1 LEDPKGR
8 KEKMAQRKQLT
19 WTELRV
25 GLFVLVGLSVLA
37 AGIFYVTGAGTL
49 GPKYRLV
56 TYLPEVSGLANG
68 APVRLDGFEIG
79 NVESIK
85 LAPRVPGKPREKN
98 KNIEVVMR
106 VGKRYESDILT
117 DSAASLVT
125 EGLLGNRYVNISLGV
140 TGVPLKDGQEVP
152 GSEEKAMKEV
162 VERSADVLA
171 NLQVLSENIQDL
183 ITGVKQG
190 KGSLGKLLTDDQAYN
205 HLNSILA
212 KGDVMLTNVQA
223 GQGTLG
229 KLVASDE
236 MYNKVD
242 KGLDSV
248 NLILTDVRSQ
258 KGTIGKLIYDPSL
271 YDEAKQA
278 MTNGNAM
285 IGDVRAGKGT
295 LGKLATDDALYNKLK
310 ETSDNIAS
318 ASAKLNDNTTTV
330 GKLFSDPKLYDGL
343 TGLTG
348 DLRLLVGEFRQNPK
362 KFLRIKIAAF

>member
-1 LEDPKGR
+1 
-8 KEKMAQRKQLT
+8 MAQRKQLT

-37 AGIFYVTGAGTL
+37 AGIFYVTGAGTI
-49 GPKYRLV
+49 GPKYRLI

-68 APVRLDGFEIG
+68 APVRLDGVEVG

-85 LAPRVPGKPREKN
+85 LAPRTPGKPREKN

-106 VGKRYESDILT
+106 VSKHNENDILT
-117 DSAASLVT
+117 DSTASLVT

-152 GSEEKAMKEV
+152 GHEEKAMAQV

-171 NLQVLSENIQDL
+171 NLQALSEEVQDL
-183 ITGVKQG
+183 IHGVKEG
-190 KGSLGKLLTDDQAYN
+190 KGTLGKLLTDDQAYN
-205 HLNSILA
+205 HLNSILS
-212 KGDVMLTNVQA
+212 KGDVVLTNVQS

-229 KLVASDE
+229 KLVASEE

-242 KGLDSV
+242 KGLDNV

-258 KGTIGKLIYDPSL
+258 KGTLGKFIYDPSL

-278 MTNGNAM
+278 ISNGNAVV
-285 IGDVRAGKGT
+285 GDVRAGKGT
-295 LGKLATDDALYNKLK
+295 LGKLATDDTLYTKLK
-310 ETSDNIAS
+310 ETSENMAS
-318 ASAKLNDNTTTV
+318 ATAKLNDNTTTA
-330 GKLFSDPKLYDGL
+330 GKLFSDPKLYDNL
-343 TGLTG
+343 SGLTG

-362 KFLRIKIAAF
+362 KFLHIKVSVF